1 VKPVKTMEDQKL
13 SLDSV
18 VDHFK
23 GRMIRYKG
31 RIHEKNERHHLAFH
45 DVLKIAPSYVEIPG
59 GDKIPQY
66 GPTVYGTS
74 TRYDPPGNCKGNFMS
89 YKFQPD
95 NNCYNYGCNIATNTF
110 AQPGR
115 MSGKPIASVQGE
127 DVVASA
133 QADGLILIPGGAT
146 ASLDDVKRFVRHQLI
161 TKEHGHVVGLMI
173 SQPDKQIGWG
183 GDYHWCRCDNTW
195 EAVTLG
201 AQMIFS
207 QKDGGDQVTNF
218 DFAGFEIKNPAH
230 ANWTVNQA
238 NLTNTPSQ
246 FRVSYKFYTFMYVP
260 GVKEI
265 NII

>member
-1 VKPVKTMEDQKL
+1 MKLVKTMDDQKL
-13 SLDSV
+13 SLESV
-18 VDHFK
+18 NDRFK
-23 GRMIRYKG
+23 GRIRFKGMISSK
-31 RIHEKNERHHLAFH
+31 RHAPEELQ
-45 DVLKIAPSYVEIPG
+45 VSPNYIKIPSG
-59 GDKIPQY
+59 KWIPQY

-74 TRYDPPGNCKGNFMS
+74 SRYDPAGNCKGNFMS

-115 MSGKPIASVQGE
+115 ASGKPIASVHGE
-127 DVVASA
+127 DVTAAA

-146 ASLDDVKRFVRHQLI
+146 ASLDDVRRFVRHQGI

-173 SQPDKQIGWG
+173 SAPDPKIGWA

-195 EAVTLG
+195 SAVSNG
-201 AQMIFS
+201 AQMMFS

-218 DFAGFEIKNPAH
+218 DFAGFQITNPAH
-230 ANWTVNQA
+230 ANWSVNEGQ
-238 NLTNTPSQ
+238 LTDSTSNQSII
-246 FRVSYKFYTFMYVP
+246 SYDFYAFMYVP
-260 GVKEI
+260 GVKAI